1 MEWGAEINRGE
12 LTYEVVDVGEG
23 EGAMPGE
30 GVEVGGDDAEKALGV
45 GVGVEEN
52 RAARLFL
59 LVVVRLGLAEDGG
72 HLHRR
77 RHR

>member
-1 MEWGAEINRGE
+1 
-12 LTYEVVDVGEG
+12 V
-23 EGAMPGE
+23 PGE
-30 GVEVGGDDAEKALGV
+30 GVEVGGDDAEKAL

-77 RHR
+77 RHL

>member
-1 MEWGAEINRGE
+1 
-12 LTYEVVDVGEG
+12 VDVGEG
-23 EGAMPGE
+23 EGAVPGE

-45 GVGVEEN
+45 GVGVVVEEN

-77 RHR
+77 RHL